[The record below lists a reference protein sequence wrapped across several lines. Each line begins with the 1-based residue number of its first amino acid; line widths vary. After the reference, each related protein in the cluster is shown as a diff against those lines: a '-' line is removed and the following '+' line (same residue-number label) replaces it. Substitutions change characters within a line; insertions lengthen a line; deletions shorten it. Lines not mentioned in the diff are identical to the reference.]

1 MEGEERMCRMCY
13 EERKIIKHMWN
24 GCELR
29 EGKKRG
35 ELKNEDG
42 REIGK
47 GGKGYRR
54 KGFGARITTMKLC
67 CYLET
72 N

>member
-29 EGKKRG
+29 EREEGK
-35 ELKNEDG
+35 EAG
-42 REIGK
+42 RTK
-47 GGKGYRR
+47 K
-54 KGFGARITTMKLC
+54 
-67 CYLET
+67 
-72 N
+72 